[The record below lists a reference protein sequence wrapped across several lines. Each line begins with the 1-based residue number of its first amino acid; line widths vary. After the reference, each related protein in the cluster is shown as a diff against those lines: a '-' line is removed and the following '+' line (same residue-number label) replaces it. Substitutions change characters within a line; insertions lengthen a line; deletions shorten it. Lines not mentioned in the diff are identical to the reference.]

1 MKDKI
6 CIVTGANSG
15 IGKETVKQLVELG
28 AHVVMVVRNEEKGSV
43 ALTEIKKE
51 IRNAS
56 LDLMVCDFSS
66 QESIRTFA
74 QTFKEKYTQLDVLV
88 NNHGALFGKRQ
99 LTPDGLESTFAV
111 NHLGYFL
118 LTKLLLDI
126 MKSSAH
132 SRIINVSSG
141 AYAAVRSWPLKDYNY
156 ENRRYSSFK
165 AYSESKLYNIM
176 FTYYLADLLSET
188 KVTVNTYTPGFTRTN
203 FGKNTL
209 LMRFFSVLLA
219 PFANRPAKAAKTAIY
234 LASSPE
240 VENITGKYF
249 VKCKQKKTNALSN
262 NKGRQKELWELS
274 VQLTNQ

>member
-15 IGKETVKQLVELG
+15 IGKETAKQLVELG
-28 AHVVMVVRNEEKGSV
+28 AHIVMIVRNEEKGSV
-43 ALTEIKKE
+43 VLTEIKKE

-66 QESIRTFA
+66 QESIRTFT
-74 QTFKEKYTQLDVLV
+74 QTFKEKYNQLDVLV

-126 MKSSAH
+126 LKSSAH

-156 ENRRYSSFK
+156 EKRRYSSFK

-188 KVTVNTYTPGFTRTN
+188 NVTVNTYTPGFTRTN

-219 PFANRPAKAAKTAIY
+219 PFANSPAKAAKTAIY

-249 VKCKQKKTNALSN
+249 VKCKQKETNPLSN
-262 NKGRQKELWELS
+262 NKEYQKELWELS
-274 VQLTNQ
+274 EQLTTR